1 MDAADDIL
9 QDVFIKIQK
18 NIDNL
23 QDAERLESWI
33 YQIVRNA
40 VIDHYKAR
48 KKYEDLPET
57 LTAPELG
64 DEEQARREISS
75 CMESMIEALPPTYR
89 DAVRLSEI
97 DGLKQKCV
105 AEELGLSLS
114 GAKSRVQRGRA
125 MVKDLLTDC
134 CHFEHDHRGTMVGYE
149 PKKGDCSGCT

>member
-1 MDAADDIL
+1 MNQTTSNSAEYRTPANDKLAVLWHDYHSKLHGFIRSRVESMDAADDIL

-18 NIDNL
+18 NIGNL

-75 CMESMIEALPPTYR
+75 CMESMIEALPSTYR

-97 DGLKQKCV
+97 DGLKQ
-105 AEELGLSLS
+105 
-114 GAKSRVQRGRA
+114 
-125 MVKDLLTDC
+125 
-134 CHFEHDHRGTMVGYE
+134 
-149 PKKGDCSGCT
+149 